1 MNQFRRIGSMILVT
15 GLLLVTTFRP
25 AGTAAATT
33 CGGTCEGKDPAT
45 YGCVSGATTIDTISI
60 ISSST
65 LQIIGTANLRYSSY
79 CNATFAETRWD
90 TSRGPTAPAIGASM
104 TKYQNGTTTQFY
116 HVGKYNVS
124 VARSYMSTLSNV
136 YLNACGFID
145 AGPGGRG
152 EACGSGIGLTD

>member
-1 MNQFRRIGSMILVT
+1 MHHLRQLGSFILLT
-15 GLLLVTTFRP
+15 GVLLATTLYP
-25 AGTAAATT
+25 PTTAAATN

-45 YGCVSGATTIDTISI
+45 YGCVSGATTLDSLNI

-65 LQIIGTANLRYSSY
+65 LQIIGTAHLRYSSY

-90 TSRGPTAPAIGASM
+90 VSRGRTAPAIGASM

-116 HVGKYNVS
+116 YVGKYNTA

-145 AGPGGRG
+145 AGTGGRG
-152 EACGSGIGLTD
+152 EACGYGIGLTD